1 MLVKKT
7 GAAVSALL
15 LASVLAATIA
25 GAAPK
30 QQAITGTTPIVFGE
44 SRLVA
49 NSINANGTLYV
60 PLRLIAAATGIQADW
75 DSAKKAVYLTSSEDA
90 SSPVAVESVP
100 AGKQVAAEPVAVQ
113 VYLNGIQTQ
122 LTDAAGKQVLPLSL
136 NGTLYL
142 PVRALSMA
150 LGITVE
156 WNAAAKQL
164 ILPSKKDASVSAG
177 KGDTGAKG
185 EKGDTG
191 AKGDKG
197 DTGAKGDKGD
207 TGATGPAGTPGA
219 AGPEGQAG
227 AQGAKGDKGDTGAA
241 GPAGSTGA
249 AGPAGPTGA
258 QGAKGDKG
266 DTGATGPAGSTG
278 AVGATGAAGAAGP
291 AGPQGPAGAK
301 GDKGDTGPAG
311 ATGPQGPQGVQGPQG
326 IQGEQGLPGP
336 SGAAALQAFY
346 AANTSGSVVAV
357 VLGGT
362 AIPLPSVEYNS
373 SFTMNAGNTEVTVNE
388 SGTYYVSYSIQ
399 TTAVSLVS
407 SNLLVNGTGV
417 NSLAIIPNQSRS
429 TWQASGIVTLSAG
442 STVQLSASGMLG
454 AIILQG
460 GQGAAL
466 TLIKIN

>member
-30 QQAITGTTPIVFGE
+30 QQAVTGTTPIVFGE

-100 AGKQVAAEPVAVQ
+100 VGKQVAAEPVAVQ

-207 TGATGPAGTPGA
+207 TGATGPAGTTGA
-219 AGPEGQAG
+219 AGPAGPTG

-278 AVGATGAAGAAGP
+278 AAGATGAAGP

-301 GDKGDTGPAG
+301 GDKGDTGPTG
-311 ATGPQGPQGVQGPQG
+311 ATGPQGPQG

-357 VLGGT
+357 LLGGT

-399 TTAVSLVS
+399 TTSVSLVS